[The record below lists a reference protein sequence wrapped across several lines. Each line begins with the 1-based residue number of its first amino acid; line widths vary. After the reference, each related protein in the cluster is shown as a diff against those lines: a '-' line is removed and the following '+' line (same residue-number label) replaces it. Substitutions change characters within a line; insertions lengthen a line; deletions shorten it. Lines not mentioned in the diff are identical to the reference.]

1 MNDIKLIR
9 LKQVLEL
16 LPISKSTWWDG
27 IKKGIYPKPIKI
39 SPRVSC
45 WILEEVIEIARN
57 GVPGNR

>member
-1 MNDIKLIR
+1 MNDLKLIR

-39 SPRVSC
+39 GARISC
-45 WILEEVIEIARN
+45 WRLGEVIDIARN